1 MTIETNYG
9 IRIYRTSERTKR
21 PSKARID
28 VEKIQKRNDH
38 QRKIYINLENID
50 EIFSE
55 NETWPISY
63 PLLFNLIQGKVT
75 KFFTTRNYDR
85 KKEVSYDCINRLY
98 SILKRKLLKMQ
109 EQEPEKKAGLL
120 FYSSQFFRYVEL
132 VVYSTV
138 YHGTQDQ
145 KYTIQE
151 PENFVTENVLQNQ
164 DFNYYQYEE
173 ESEIFSNRKNGKVMD
188 KSIEDDSIK
197 EYDED
202 LEKYLENPENTVEGF
217 IADNSEKIKQCIEN
231 NPRLDNKEKAA
242 LFRLYRSCYSK
253 YGLSALTKRDQD
265 IIRILSLRSDYEPE
279 LLKDLKEILNGE
291 GKSTED

>member
-1 MTIETNYG
+1 MSDISYG
-9 IRIYRTSERTKR
+9 IREYKCSDKTKR
-21 PSKARID
+21 PSKKKID
-28 VEKIQKRNDH
+28 SEKLERRNST
-38 QRKIYINLENID
+38 QRKLFITLENID
-50 EIFSE
+50 EIFSN
-55 NETWPISY
+55 NERWPVCYDMI
-63 PLLFNLIQGKVT
+63 FNIIQGKVT
-75 KFFTTRNYDR
+75 KYFNTRNYDR

-98 SILKRKLLKMQ
+98 SILKRKLLKL
-109 EQEPEKKAGLL
+109 EKDDPTKKATLL
-120 FYSSQFFRYVEL
+120 FYLSQFFRYIEL

-138 YHGTQDQ
+138 FYGTQDQ

-151 PENFVTENVLQNQ
+151 PENFSTENVLQNQ
-164 DFNYYQYEE
+164 DFDYYQHEE
-173 ESEIFSNRKNGKVMD
+173 ESEVFSNRKNGKVID
-188 KSIEDDSIK
+188 ESIEEDIVN
-197 EYDED
+197 EYDEN